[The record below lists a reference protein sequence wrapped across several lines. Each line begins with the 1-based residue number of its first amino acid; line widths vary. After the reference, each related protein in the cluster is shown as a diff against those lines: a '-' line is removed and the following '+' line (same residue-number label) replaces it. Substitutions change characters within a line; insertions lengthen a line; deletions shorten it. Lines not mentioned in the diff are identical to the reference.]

1 MTQTPLVSVVIAAY
15 NEQAY
20 IAEALHSVLAQT
32 YRRTEVIVVD
42 DGSTDHT
49 ADITAEIT
57 AQIATGTAPG
67 PAAPSIH
74 LIRRPHHGGGAARN
88 AGLTQSTGQYW
99 TIFDADDV
107 MPPDRL
113 THQVAHL
120 QQHPEH
126 DIVLGLT
133 EAFITPGQPKPP
145 HYNPIWDNGPFP
157 ACAGTMMAR
166 RSLLEAVGLYDE
178 TMRMSYDVEWLAR
191 AKDRGVPAGHIDQLC
206 LRYRIHPGNA
216 TANRPVVRAAML
228 KLLRESIHRRRS
240 VDAE

>member
-1 MTQTPLVSVVIAAY
+1 MKQPTDEPLVSVVIAAY

-32 YRRTEVIVVD
+32 HRPIELIVVD

-49 ADITAEIT
+49 AEIT
-57 AQIATGTAPG
+57 AQIATG
-67 PAAPSIH
+67 AAPVPDPPTIE
-74 LIRRPHHGGGAARN
+74 LLRRPHHGPSAARN
-88 AGLTQSTGQYW
+88 AGLKRSSGQYW

-145 HYNPIWDNGPFP
+145 HYNPLWDDGPFP

-166 RSLLEAVGLYDE
+166 RALLDAVGLYDE
-178 TMRMSYDVEWLAR
+178 RIWVSYDVEWLAR
-191 AKDRGVPAGHIDQLC
+191 AKDRGVHAGQIDQLC

-216 TANRPVVRAAML
+216 TADRPVVRAAML
-228 KLLRESIHRRRS
+228 KLLRESVHRRRS
-240 VDAE
+240 AGAE

>member
-1 MTQTPLVSVVIAAY
+1 MSQTPLVSVVIAAY

-32 YRRTEVIVVD
+32 YRPTEVIVVD

-49 ADITAEIT
+49 ADITA
-57 AQIATGTAPG
+57 QIAHASPAPAIELLRG
-67 PAAPSIH
+67 AH
-74 LIRRPHHGGGAARN
+74 LGQSAARN

-157 ACAGTMMAR
+157 GHAGTMMAR
-166 RSLLEAVGLYDE
+166 RAVLDTVGGYDE
-178 TMRMSYDVEWLAR
+178 SMTLGEDLDWQAR
-191 AKDRGVPAGHIDQLC
+191 AKAAGIRAGALDHVC
-206 LRYRIHPGNA
+206 LHYRIHRAN
-216 TANRPVVRAAML
+216 TSSDTRANRAATL
-228 KLLRESIHRRRS
+228 QLLRASLQRRRGQETAR
-240 VDAE
+240 D